1 MLAALAVN
9 AAFTARGRAATYT
22 PPGGG
27 ASTPCLLIDDASDR
41 QAAGTLGRPVMKG
54 LVVKVRKSEIA
65 APAKDGTFV
74 FTDTSESVKI
84 LSDPVTIDGARLV
97 WDCTVR

>member
-27 ASTPCLLIDDASDR
+27 SSVSCLLIDDASDR

-54 LVVKVRKSEIA
+54 FVVKVRKSDIA
-65 APAKDGTFV
+65 APAKGGTFV
-74 FTDTSESVKI
+74 FTDTSESVTI
-84 LSDPVTIDGARLV
+84 LGDPITVDGARLV